1 MAVQNEILRAR
12 LREAFGTDPQETV
25 AQKLHLTQG
34 TISKILSGAQ
44 QPALETMYHV
54 ANEYNVSV
62 DWLLGISDKKRITKE
77 NGENNYCS
85 VVEAIHSLRCHGVA
99 KIDTEP
105 QFTTATIETD
115 DPLLKYLL
123 RKCNALYNT
132 DRELLQNWM
141 ETKLTLFEDKPIL
154 YHQAWQGDRIDF
166 FSGEA
171 KTESNWLEVY
181 EMAKQ
186 EYDEYCDAMGDDPGP
201 FKG

>member
-12 LREAFGTDPQETV
+12 LREAFGADPQETV

-99 KIDTEP
+99 KIDTGQLSKQMTP
-105 QFTTATIETD
+105 YLSIFCGNAMLYTILIVNCCRIGWKRS
-115 DPLLKYLL
+115 LLYL
-123 RKCNALYNT
+123 RTN
-132 DRELLQNWM
+132 R
-141 ETKLTLFEDKPIL
+141 FFIIKP
-154 YHQAWQGDRIDF
+154 GRVT
-166 FSGEA
+166 G
-171 KTESNWLEVY
+171 
-181 EMAKQ
+181 
-186 EYDEYCDAMGDDPGP
+186 
-201 FKG
+201 